1 MANMIQT
8 DVCYFLKV
16 VSKLNKLNTSTIEQ
30 LAKRFDIGP
39 DALKLLIKIH
49 IEGGGMHD
57 N

>member
-49 IEGGGMHD
+49 NEGGGMHD